1 MRVTKVVREYIEK
14 EVKARL
20 SPAFA
25 AEKAEADRQSKAR
38 EELLEGAAA
47 AAKAAWTAYVEEH
60 YPPIADFVEDCRH
73 TKYGINI
80 PTFYNNSSFQLR
92 DRQLV
97 TSVHQW
103 YNHLSAACKEKS
115 EEIIITLELGGTK
128 KDLDEMLRN
137 L

>member
-20 SPAFA
+20 SLAFA
-25 AEKAEADRQSKAR
+25 AEKAESDRQCKAR
-38 EELLEGAAA
+38 EALLEGAAA

-60 YPPIADFVEDCRH
+60 YPAVSEFVEDCRY
-73 TKYGINI
+73 TKYGTNI

-92 DRQLV
+92 DRQLS

-103 YNHLSAACKEKS
+103 YSRLSAACKEKS

>member
-60 YPPIADFVEDCRH
+60 YPPIADFVEDCR
-73 TKYGINI
+73 TGPYGSNM
-80 PTFYNNSSFQLR
+80 PTFYSGNSFRLR
-92 DRQLV
+92 DRQNSN
-97 TSVHQW
+97 SVHQW